1 RCANRKSRASRK
13 ADADMLSPPLRAVP
27 PDRTVRRRGSGLLQ
41 PLPDAAALMA
51 QLYAVSVCHY
61 EAPVTP
67 LSGGRL
73 LRCARNDRGCCHC
86 EERSAAAIPDGA
98 APTGGR
104 LLRCARNDRG
114 CCHCEERSAAA
125 IPDGAAPTGGRLLR
139 CARNDR
145 GCCHCEER
153 SDAAIPDGA
162 TVRETASL
170 RSQRHR
176 FQPLDISAISSI
188 WISSPPSG
196 EGGAGGRRATISH
209 DPSRGFSR
217 I

>member
-1 RCANRKSRASRK
+1 
-13 ADADMLSPPLRAVP
+13 MLSPPLRAVP

-67 LSGGRL
+67 LRGGRL

-98 APTGGR
+98 
-104 LLRCARNDRG
+104 
-114 CCHCEERSAAA
+114 
-125 IPDGAAPTGGRLLR
+125 
-139 CARNDR
+139 
-145 GCCHCEER
+145 
-153 SDAAIPDGA
+153 

-170 RSQRHR
+170 RFAKTPFSAARYLCDLVDMDQLAALGRGRGGRQARDDQPRPVTRVFADFGERTVGQLEAGTGGKVLDREHQKNTVR
-176 FQPLDISAISSI
+176 FLASSTFWSSRISRRASFQA
-188 WISSPPSG
+188 PPS
-196 EGGAGGRRATISH
+196 RR
-209 DPSRGFSR
+209 SRSWR
-217 I
+217 RPANR

>member
-1 RCANRKSRASRK
+1 MTGDAVIARSAATRQSRTA
-13 ADADMLSPPLRAVP
+13 P
-27 PDRTVRRRGSGLLQ
+27 Q
-41 PLPDAAALMA
+41 P
-51 QLYAVSVCHY
+51 
-61 EAPVTP
+61 E
-67 LSGGRL
+67 RL

-86 EERSAAAIPDGA
+86 EERSDAAIPDGA
-98 APTGGR
+98 APQS
-104 LLRCARNDRG
+104 
-114 CCHCEERSAAA
+114 E
-125 IPDGAAPTGGRLLR
+125 RLLR

-196 EGGAGGRRATISH
+196 EGGAGG
-209 DPSRGFSR
+209 
-217 I
+217 